1 MDMYGIDLYT
11 RQRVEWMQS
20 SVDSLFDNDKVT
32 VMTLS
37 DFI

>member
-1 MDMYGIDLYT
+1 LYT
-11 RQRVEWMQS
+11 RQRVEWMQD
-20 SVDSLFDNDKVT
+20 SVDSLLNNDKVT